1 MSGSGGRGGPYYG
14 EQGVG
19 DRLKETKGEFVA
31 SFSSKLEDLLNRKL
45 ANINER
51 NTELMNDRRQEIKEV
66 LADTLEEAVDLPYGG
81 SVAKHTYVD
90 GISDIDSILIIR
102 SPDENPKPSEI
113 KRIVSEALEDGLSK
127 VEVTSGKMA
136 VTLKYS
142 EGMEIQLI
150 PAIRH
155 QTGYR
160 VPSWTE
166 DEWSRIN
173 PEKFKREL
181 TNGNDQCNGKLI
193 PTIKLAKAIIATW
206 PEQVRLSGYH
216 VESMALDIFRGYE
229 GVRDV
234 ARMLPRF
241 FEKAA
246 QATQVPVKDISG
258 QSGYVDN
265 YLGPRRSE
273 ARKKVGHWCL
283 QTSKKMEEASIQGS
297 EYKWRDLFE

>member
-1 MSGSGGRGGPYYG
+1 MSGSGGRSRPYYG

-19 DRLKETKGEFVA
+19 DRLKETKEEFVT
-31 SFSSKLEDLLNRKL
+31 SFSSSLEDLLNRKL
-45 ANINER
+45 ASINER
-51 NTELMNDRRQEIKEV
+51 DTELMDKRRSEIKDV
-66 LADTLEEAVDLPYGG
+66 LADELEETVDIPYGG
-81 SVAKHTYVD
+81 SVAKHTYVE
-90 GISDIDSILIIR
+90 GLSDVDCILIVK
-102 SPDENPKPSEI
+102 SADVKPSEI
-113 KRIVSEALEDGLSK
+113 KGVVSKALEDGLPG
-127 VEVTSGKMA
+127 VDVTSGKLA
-136 VTLKYS
+136 VTLKYP
-142 EGMEIQLI
+142 EGMEIQLV

-155 QTGYR
+155 QKGYR
-160 VPSWTE
+160 VPSWPA

-173 PEKFKREL
+173 PEKFKRGL
-181 TNGNDQCNGKLI
+181 TNRNEQCSGKLI
-193 PTIKLAKAIIATW
+193 PTIKLAKAIIAAW
-206 PEQVRLSGYH
+206 PEQVQLSGYH

-246 QATQVPVKDISG
+246 AATQDPIKDMSG
-258 QSGYVDN
+258 QSRHVDD

-297 EYKWRDLFE
+297 EYKWMDLFE

>member
-1 MSGSGGRGGPYYG
+1 MSGSGGRGRPYYG
-14 EQGVG
+14 EQGVEG
-19 DRLKETKGEFVA
+19 RLKETKEEFVTN
-31 SFSSKLEDLLNRKL
+31 FSSSLENLLNQKL
-45 ANINER
+45 ASINER
-51 NTELMNDRRQEIKEV
+51 NTELMNKRCREIKGV
-66 LADTLEEAVDLPYGG
+66 LADELEETVDLFYGG

-90 GISDIDSILIIR
+90 GLSDVDSILIVK
-102 SPDENPKPSEI
+102 SADVDVKPSEI
-113 KRIVSEALEDGLSK
+113 KSVVSKALKDGLTG
-127 VEVTSGKMA
+127 VEVTSGKLA
-136 VTLKYS
+136 ITLKYS
-142 EGMEIQLI
+142 KEMEIQLV

-160 VPSWTE
+160 VPSWTA

-173 PEKFKREL
+173 PERFKRGL
-181 TNGNDQCNGKLI
+181 TNRNEQCNGKLI

-246 QATQVPVKDISG
+246 AATQYPIKDMSG
-258 QSGYVDN
+258 QSRHVDD
-265 YLGPRRSE
+265 YLGPRRSD

-297 EYKWRDLFE
+297 EYKWMDLFE